1 MKQKQLVD
9 NWANQKQDTNGH
21 NDISVEVLLKRF
33 DQLCVKIDLNKL
45 RLVRLMTTKLFCS
58 CSHEV
63 IHIELTEEFCD
74 TCREKIDDG

>member
-21 NDISVEVLLKRF
+21 NEISVEVLLKRS

-45 RLVRLMTTKLFCS
+45 RLVR
-58 CSHEV
+58 
-63 IHIELTEEFCD
+63 
-74 TCREKIDDG
+74 